1 MLDGA
6 LCSAVNCV
14 LTVNESKIKLQCVNL
29 RMKASQRLRQGFFL
43 YILLYVTV
51 VVLTVQSKDGTLVFT
66 NESFSAV
73 MSNGSPY
80 ILCSICYIRVVLT
93 FQSID
98 VTLVC
103 NFTNESISAMVF
115 PTRIQYI
122 LLYVVVLTIQSSV
135 TLRMKA
141 SQQLC

>member
-73 MSNGSPY
+73 ILNGSPY
-80 ILCSICYIRVVLT
+80 IFCSIWYVVLT

-122 LLYVVVLTIQSSV
+122 VLYVVVLTIQSSV

-141 SQQLC
+141 SQHLC

>member
-1 MLDGA
+1 M
-6 LCSAVNCV
+6 
-14 LTVNESKIKLQCVNL
+14 
-29 RMKASQRLRQGFFL
+29 
-43 YILLYVTV
+43 
-51 VVLTVQSKDGTLVFT
+51 VVLTVQSKYGTLVFT

-73 MSNGSPY
+73 MLNGSPY

-115 PTRIQYI
+115 PARI
-122 LLYVVVLTIQSSV
+122 
-135 TLRMKA
+135 
-141 SQQLC
+141 

>member
-1 MLDGA
+1 M
-6 LCSAVNCV
+6 
-14 LTVNESKIKLQCVNL
+14 
-29 RMKASQRLRQGFFL
+29 
-43 YILLYVTV
+43 

-73 MSNGSPY
+73 ILNGSPY
-80 ILCSICYIRVVLT
+80 IFCSIWYVVLT

-115 PTRIQYI
+115 PTRI
-122 LLYVVVLTIQSSV
+122 
-135 TLRMKA
+135 
-141 SQQLC
+141 

>member
-1 MLDGA
+1 M
-6 LCSAVNCV
+6 
-14 LTVNESKIKLQCVNL
+14 
-29 RMKASQRLRQGFFL
+29 
-43 YILLYVTV
+43 

-66 NESFSAV
+66 NESFSAI

-103 NFTNESISAMVF
+103 NFTNECISAMVF
-115 PTRIQYI
+115 PARI
-122 LLYVVVLTIQSSV
+122 
-135 TLRMKA
+135 
-141 SQQLC
+141 

>member
-29 RMKASQRLRQGFFL
+29 RMKASQRLRQGFF
-43 YILLYVTV
+43 IQLYVTV

-115 PTRIQYI
+115 PARIQYI

-141 SQQLC
+141 SQHLC